1 MNTRLFTTQHFT
13 QYYSTRLVMQ
23 QINTSVSGI
32 FAQQSQPGTMLATG
46 KVMKPEPFNE
56 VRLVEYIMEG
66 YNTAARPVRNITT
79 TTTLEISLYVIQ
91 ILKLVRYTGAQKIKK
106 NGS

>member
-1 MNTRLFTTQHFT
+1 
-13 QYYSTRLVMQ
+13 MQ

-32 FAQQSQPGTMLATG
+32 FAQPQQVQPGTMLASTG

-106 NGS
+106 KWKLGNVGL